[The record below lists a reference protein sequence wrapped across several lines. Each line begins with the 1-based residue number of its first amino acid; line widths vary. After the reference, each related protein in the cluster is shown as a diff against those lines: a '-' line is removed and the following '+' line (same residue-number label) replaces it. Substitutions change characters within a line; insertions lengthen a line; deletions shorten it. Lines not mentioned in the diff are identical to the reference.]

1 MIGLDQDLK
10 KETIG
15 MIGLDQDLKKKDF
28 QIKRKSLEINFH
40 L

>member
-1 MIGLDQDLK
+1 
-10 KETIG
+10 